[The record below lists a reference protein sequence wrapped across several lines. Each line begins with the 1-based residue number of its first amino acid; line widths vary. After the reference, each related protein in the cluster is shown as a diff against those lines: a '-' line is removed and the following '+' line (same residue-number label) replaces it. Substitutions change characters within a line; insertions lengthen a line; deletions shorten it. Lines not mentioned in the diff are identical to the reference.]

1 MTENKEEKLIE
12 EIKTNI
18 ESIGINNLDN
28 QQENNNND
36 KINGKIE
43 NRSRLTS
50 YISTNSIDSKTNNIL
65 GESLQSMPFK
75 EQLVLDLPNFT
86 STKYNSDI
94 WKIINLI
101 LYSLFCL
108 GLLADFILLN
118 LKHYYIYPKSIS
130 DLCFFGYNF
139 MNWFHYKRG
148 CIGNAN
154 INSDVRTNIDKSF
167 KAKLLRSEIGWK
179 YFFSIIASFILIYSD
194 IYYLVFSKKAN
205 EDYWNINLV
214 GFMIISLAQ
223 ILKIEKILTN
233 NKQYSV
239 MNDLPNCII
248 EISLFFSSLF
258 FSTSFI
264 IQMAYDYL
272 KDSFQL
278 LNFILNVIG
287 ILFLFISDISLLLRY
302 FMSGYD
308 DLNTSEISNLT
319 ERDV

>member
-28 QQENNNND
+28 LQENNNND

-130 DLCFFGYNF
+130 NLCFFGYNF

-148 CIGNAN
+148 CIAYSNL
-154 INSDVRTNIDKSF
+154 NSKFKTNRDKSL
-167 KAKLLRSEIGWK
+167 KAKLLRSEYGLK
-179 YFFSIIASFILIYSD
+179 YFFVLIANSILIYSD
-194 IYYLVFSKKAN
+194 FYFI
-205 EDYWNINLV
+205 
-214 GFMIISLAQ
+214 GFCEEQ
-223 ILKIEKILTN
+223 N
-233 NKQYSV
+233 P
-239 MNDLPNCII
+239 D
-248 EISLFFSSLF
+248 F
-258 FSTSFI
+258 
-264 IQMAYDYL
+264 
-272 KDSFQL
+272 
-278 LNFILNVIG
+278 
-287 ILFLFISDISLLLRY
+287 
-302 FMSGYD
+302 
-308 DLNTSEISNLT
+308 
-319 ERDV
+319 